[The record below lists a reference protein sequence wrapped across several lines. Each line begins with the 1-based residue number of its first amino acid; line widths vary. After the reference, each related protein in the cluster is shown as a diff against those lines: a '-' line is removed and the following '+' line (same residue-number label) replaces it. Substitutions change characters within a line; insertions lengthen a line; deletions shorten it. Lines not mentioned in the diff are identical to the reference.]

1 MPTAA
6 DLLKHA
12 QLARALARRAR
23 YMASLV
29 SQKADEENL
38 CRYADQE
45 EAKATAFER
54 QAQEPKLKH

>member
-6 DLLKHA
+6 DLLNHA
-12 QLARALARRAR
+12 QLARDLARRAR

-38 CRYADQE
+38 CRYADGE
-45 EAKATAFER
+45 ETKAAALEQ
-54 QAQEPKLKH
+54 QAQESKLKH